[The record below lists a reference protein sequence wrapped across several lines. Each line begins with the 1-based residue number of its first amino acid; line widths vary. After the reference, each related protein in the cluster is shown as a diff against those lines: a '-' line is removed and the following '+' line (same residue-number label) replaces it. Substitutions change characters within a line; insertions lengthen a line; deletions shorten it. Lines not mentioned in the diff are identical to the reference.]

1 MNRQEA
7 YERAVELVSRMTP
20 AEKMSQL
27 RYDSPEIARLGIP
40 AYNWWNEA
48 LHGVARA
55 GTATSFPQAVGMA
68 AAFDED
74 LMQQI
79 GDVIATEGRAKYNAY
94 SAQGDRDIYKGL
106 TFWSPNINIFRDPRW
121 GRGQETYGE
130 DPYLTGTLGCAF
142 VRGLQGDGEFMKAAA
157 CAKHFAVHSGPEAV
171 RHSFDAIASKKDMAE
186 TYLPAFRR
194 LVQDADVES
203 VMGCYNR
210 VNGEPACGSRTLL
223 QEILRGS
230 WKFQGH
236 VVSDCWAIQ
245 DFHANHHVTEAAEHS
260 AAMAINAGC
269 DLNCGSTYQ
278 VLPDAFKKGL
288 ISEETITE
296 SAVRLFTTRFLLGL
310 FDETEYDRIPYTAVC
325 CPEHLALALRCA
337 EEGIVLLKNDGVLPL
352 SREIGAL
359 GVVGPNAD
367 DRKALIGNYHGTA
380 PEYITLLEGI
390 RRVAPETMRIHYS
403 EGCAL
408 RDNKVENLAYE
419 NDRLSEAMIVTQ
431 NSDVVIVAVGLNE
444 NLEGEEGDAGN
455 SYASGDKLDLSLP
468 QSQQALLH
476 AVAQTAKE
484 EGKKTVLCLM
494 AGSDLDLS
502 YAAENFD
509 AVLMLWYPG
518 AQGGLAAARILFGDV
533 SPSGKLCVT
542 FYDPDYPLPEFT
554 DYSMKRRTYR
564 YMDAPAQYPFGYG
577 LTYGDVL
584 VTDAQL
590 LAREQA
596 ESGRKAEKPCRK
608 LSVSFCN
615 RGQVSTKEV
624 IEVYVDPVD
633 SPFRTPNPRLAG
645 FCKIE
650 AAAGESGT
658 CVVSLDP
665 ELDKVVDE
673 EGRTIPAEGKILLYV
688 GVSGP
693 DSRSVELTGKE
704 PLVLEL

>member
-1 MNRQEA
+1 MI
-7 YERAVELVSRMTP
+7 ERR
-20 AEKMSQL
+20 
-27 RYDSPEIARLGIP
+27 
-40 AYNWWNEA
+40 
-48 LHGVARA
+48 
-55 GTATSFPQAVGMA
+55 
-68 AAFDED
+68 
-74 LMQQI
+74 
-79 GDVIATEGRAKYNAY
+79 
-94 SAQGDRDIYKGL
+94 
-106 TFWSPNINIFRDPRW
+106 
-121 GRGQETYGE
+121 
-130 DPYLTGTLGCAF
+130 
-142 VRGLQGDGEFMKAAA
+142 
-157 CAKHFAVHSGPEAV
+157 
-171 RHSFDAIASKKDMAE
+171 
-186 TYLPAFRR
+186 
-194 LVQDADVES
+194 
-203 VMGCYNR
+203 
-210 VNGEPACGSRTLL
+210 
-223 QEILRGS
+223 
-230 WKFQGH
+230 
-236 VVSDCWAIQ
+236 
-245 DFHANHHVTEAAEHS
+245 
-260 AAMAINAGC
+260 
-269 DLNCGSTYQ
+269 
-278 VLPDAFKKGL
+278 
-288 ISEETITE
+288 ETI
-296 SAVRLFTTRFLLGL
+296 
-310 FDETEYDRIPYTAVC
+310 
-325 CPEHLALALRCA
+325 
-337 EEGIVLLKNDGVLPL
+337 VLDPH
-352 SREIGAL
+352 
-359 GVVGPNAD
+359 

-455 SYASGDKLDLSLP
+455 SYASGDK
-468 QSQQALLH
+468 
-476 AVAQTAKE
+476 
-484 EGKKTVLCLM
+484 
-494 AGSDLDLS
+494 LDLS

-633 SPFRTPNPRLAG
+633 SPFRTRKNN
-645 FCKIE
+645 
-650 AAAGESGT
+650 
-658 CVVSLDP
+658 
-665 ELDKVVDE
+665 
-673 EGRTIPAEGKILLYV
+673 
-688 GVSGP
+688 
-693 DSRSVELTGKE
+693 SR
-704 PLVLEL
+704 